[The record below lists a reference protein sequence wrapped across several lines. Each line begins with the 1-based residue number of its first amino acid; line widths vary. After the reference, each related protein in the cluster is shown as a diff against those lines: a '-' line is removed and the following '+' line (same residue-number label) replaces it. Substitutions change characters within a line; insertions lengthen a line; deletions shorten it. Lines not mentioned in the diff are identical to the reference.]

1 LRRRRA
7 GFEILSFIVDGT
19 SFLAWSCPDAARL
32 SATSRFLRDATT
44 VEWPGFSYL
53 LSVELLALPGQRP
66 RMTLD
71 AAKTLRLTSV
81 QEIQH
86 LASYSYST
94 LRKATWAAMA
104 LRAQFDRWFVWDL
117 REECKAIGEL
127 SAVWTGYSTGDQ
139 DMHDDKSVLKIK
151 LVRSRCDRK
160 PSSLVEA
167 IQASPAWRS
176 VVEEREYRDE
186 IDGVVSRFSDLSPS
200 LDGNIIAWSATPHN
214 SLAMRRQT
222 SDQTLDRSRADSSP
236 IFTPAAPDGPVGLPL

>member
-1 LRRRRA
+1 
-7 GFEILSFIVDGT
+7 
-19 SFLAWSCPDAARL
+19 
-32 SATSRFLRDATT
+32 
-44 VEWPGFSYL
+44 
-53 LSVELLALPGQRP
+53 
-66 RMTLD
+66 MTLD

-86 LASYSYST
+86 LASYCNRVDIPRMGRGAAAAATWIFCRDRLRYSYST

-176 VVEEREYRDE
+176 VIEERE
-186 IDGVVSRFSDLSPS
+186 
-200 LDGNIIAWSATPHN
+200 
-214 SLAMRRQT
+214 
-222 SDQTLDRSRADSSP
+222 
-236 IFTPAAPDGPVGLPL
+236 